1 MATAVIIYGKHSWP
15 HTASARAAYE
25 RSGRPVEYISVVD
38 TPGALE
44 RMLKLSGGTRKIP
57 LIVDG
62 DRIIVGYQGKGWTI

>member
-1 MATAVIIYGKHSWP
+1 
-15 HTASARAAYE
+15 
-25 RSGRPVEYISVVD
+25 VVD

-62 DRIIVGYQGKGWTI
+62 DRIIVGYQGKG